1 MNNKQLAEMIK
12 TLREKK
18 LEEIVGKPGPFN
30 PAHKSTHKEDPTSPN
45 QHFHEEKVDEN
56 IRMARGN
63 RLGKGTLGNL
73 PERSKVHK
81 QQGSQSS
88 RFRYL
93 NQNSKLEEDDKI
105 KLGKTDTGQN
115 GEEIKTNPPDTTF
128 SARSST
134 NQNTNTKEIKEKKNA
149 TMG

>member
-1 MNNKQLAEMIK
+1 MNNKQLAEMVRK
-12 TLREKK
+12 LRKEK
-18 LEEIVGKPGPFN
+18 LAEIAGKSEPFN
-30 PAHKSTHKEDPTSPN
+30 PSHKSTHKEDPTSPN
-45 QHFHEEKVDEN
+45 QPFHEENIDED
-56 IRMARGN
+56 IRIARGN

-81 QQGSQSS
+81 RQGSQSS
-88 RFRYL
+88 HFRYL

-134 NQNTNTKEIKEKKNA
+134 NQNTNTKERKEK
-149 TMG
+149 

>member
-12 TLREKK
+12 NLREKK
-18 LEEIVGKPGPFN
+18 LAEIVGKPGPFN

-45 QHFHEEKVDEN
+45 QPFHEENIDED
-56 IRMARGN
+56 IRIARGN
-63 RLGKGTLGNL
+63 RLGKGTLGDL
-73 PERSKVHK
+73 RTRADVHIK
-81 QQGSQSS
+81 NGSQSS
-88 RFRYL
+88 RHRYL
-93 NQNSKLEEDDKI
+93 NKNNPLEENDKI

-115 GEEIKTNPPDTTF
+115 GEEIETNPPDTTF